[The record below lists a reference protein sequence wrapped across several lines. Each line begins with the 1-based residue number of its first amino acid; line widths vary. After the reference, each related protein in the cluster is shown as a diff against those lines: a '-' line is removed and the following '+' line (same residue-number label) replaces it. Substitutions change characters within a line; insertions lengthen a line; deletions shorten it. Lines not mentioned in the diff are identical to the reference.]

1 MSSYGCFRMTD
12 EERARISAKKKK
24 KKTVHEPQK
33 KYPLA
38 GAGNNG
44 RSLPVHDAKPIVSF
58 LPDRVN
64 FG

>member
-1 MSSYGCFRMTD
+1 MTD
-12 EERARISAKKKK
+12 EERARISAKK

-58 LPDRVN
+58 LPDRVS